1 MNKVK
6 DTINTVVREF
16 KLSTLALKNKNTVF
30 LLTLV
35 LGLYG
40 MFSYI
45 SLPKELNPDIVMPTI
60 LVQTVYPG
68 NAPVDIE
75 NLITRPIEKEVETI
89 KGIKQ
94 LNSTSAQDVSLII
107 VEFNTNIEIKQALQ
121 DVKDAVDKAKPELP
135 NDLSI
140 YGDPVV
146 TDIEFSEFPILNI
159 NLSGDYSLVELKE
172 YAEYLEDEIES
183 VYEVSRVEIQGIN
196 DREIKI
202 NVDLHKLES
211 YQINFDKIEQAI
223 AAENVSISSGDVK
236 LGGTRRSIRTIGE
249 FANMKEIENIIVKNE
264 KQKVVYL
271 KDVAEVIDGYAEP
284 NSFSRLNKE
293 PVVSL
298 QVIKKSGENILATTD
313 KVYKILDDSKAN
325 HSLPE
330 NLNISITN
338 DSSDMIRQQL
348 SDLENSIIL
357 GMLFVIIVLFFFLG
371 TRNALFVGIAIPM
384 SMMISFVVISL
395 LGVRI
400 NMVVLFALIL
410 ALGMLVDNAI
420 VVVENIVRYRTKG
433 YSLFESARQAV
444 GEIAMPIIS
453 STLTTLAAFFPLL
466 FWDGLM
472 GEFMKYMPMT
482 LIIVLA
488 SSLFVALVIIP
499 VFAST
504 FDPIKISN
512 ESNKRRILIII
523 AILWAIAAVFY
534 VFSFNVLANLIV
546 IGSLITLFN
555 IYYFKSKGR
564 WFQDVFLPKLENYY
578 LKVLQYALRGKHP
591 YFVLIGTFFLLIFTI
606 LFLIV
611 RQPKVEFFPSGD
623 PKYINVLA
631 ELPVGTDITA
641 TNTFMMEL
649 EADVF
654 EILEPYNGIVESVL
668 TNVGNGSN
676 SESDMFAAGETPHKG
691 RITVTF
697 VDFEYRGDFNTSS
710 ITKEISNAV
719 LDQYAG
725 VQVSV
730 EKAAEGPPTGKPIN
744 IEISGRDF
752 EKILE
757 TVDEMQSHIEE
768 ANIPGIEGFKLDLDI
783 GKPEML
789 IHINRNKARRFE
801 VSTGQIATT
810 LRTALFGKEISD
822 YKVGE
827 DEYPIQLRLMDK
839 YRYDVPSLLNQ
850 KMTFQNQNG
859 HWVQMPISA
868 FAAIEYSST
877 YDAVKRKDLDRVVTL
892 YSNVVE
898 GYNANEINILI
909 KERLESFRMPNGY
922 EYAFTGEQEE
932 QQESMEF
939 LMRALVIALCLI
951 LLILVSQFNSV
962 AKPLLILASV
972 LFSTIGVFGGLATFN
987 MNIII
992 IMTGIGIVSLAGVVV
1007 NNAIVLIDYIDLLKR
1022 RKRVEL
1028 GMEEKVILSKEES
1041 VKCVVEGGKTRL
1053 RPVLLTAIT
1062 TILGLIPMA
1071 VGLNINFATLLS
1083 DFDPQF
1089 RIGGDMVMFWGP
1101 LSWTVIFG
1109 LAFATFL
1116 TLIIVPTMY
1125 HIAYLI
1131 KLKIYKG

>member
-89 KGIKQ
+89 KGIRQ

-172 YAEYLEDEIES
+172 YAEFLEDEIES

-249 FANMKEIENIIVKNE
+249 FTNMKEIENIIVKNE
-264 KQKVVYL
+264 NQKVVYL

-313 KVYKILDDSKAN
+313 KVYQILDESKAN

-357 GMLFVIIVLFFFLG
+357 GMLFVIIVLLFFLG

-433 YSLFESARQAV
+433 YTLFESARQAV

-504 FDPIKISN
+504 FDPIKISKD
-512 ESNKRRILIII
+512 SNKRKIHIII
-523 AILWAIAAVFY
+523 AILWVISGGLYTIGWIVI
-534 VFSFNVLANLIV
+534 ANLTV
-546 IGSLITLFN
+546 VGTLITLFN
-555 IYYFKSKGR
+555 VYFFKSKGR

-578 LKVLQYALRGKHP
+578 LKVLQYALRGRHP

-606 LFLIV
+606 LFLGI

-649 EADVF
+649 ETDVF
-654 EILEPYNGIVESVL
+654 EILTPYNGIVESVL

-697 VDFEYRGDFNTSS
+697 VDFEYRGDFNTSD

-719 LDQYAG
+719 LGQYAG

-757 TVDEMQSHIEE
+757 IVDEMQSYIED

-789 IHINRNKARRFE
+789 IHIDRDKARRFE

-850 KMTFQNQNG
+850 KMTFQNQSG
-859 HWVQMPISA
+859 QWVQMPISA
-868 FAAIEYSST
+868 FADVEYSST

-898 GYNANEINILI
+898 GFNANEINVLI
-909 KERLESFRMPNGY
+909 KDRLYSFKMPNGY

-939 LMRALVIALCLI
+939 LMRALIIALCLI

-1028 GMEEKVILSKEES
+1028 GMEEKAILSKEES
-1041 VKCVVEGGKTRL
+1041 IKCVVEGGKTRL

-1131 KLKIYKG
+1131 KLKIYKR

>member
-60 LVQTVYPG
+60 LVQTFYPG

-523 AILWAIAAVFY
+523 AILWAIAAVF
-534 VFSFNVLANLIV
+534 
-546 IGSLITLFN
+546 
-555 IYYFKSKGR
+555 
-564 WFQDVFLPKLENYY
+564 
-578 LKVLQYALRGKHP
+578 
-591 YFVLIGTFFLLIFTI
+591 
-606 LFLIV
+606 
-611 RQPKVEFFPSGD
+611 
-623 PKYINVLA
+623 
-631 ELPVGTDITA
+631 
-641 TNTFMMEL
+641 
-649 EADVF
+649 
-654 EILEPYNGIVESVL
+654 
-668 TNVGNGSN
+668 
-676 SESDMFAAGETPHKG
+676 
-691 RITVTF
+691 
-697 VDFEYRGDFNTSS
+697 
-710 ITKEISNAV
+710 
-719 LDQYAG
+719 
-725 VQVSV
+725 
-730 EKAAEGPPTGKPIN
+730 
-744 IEISGRDF
+744 
-752 EKILE
+752 
-757 TVDEMQSHIEE
+757 
-768 ANIPGIEGFKLDLDI
+768 
-783 GKPEML
+783 
-789 IHINRNKARRFE
+789 
-801 VSTGQIATT
+801 
-810 LRTALFGKEISD
+810 
-822 YKVGE
+822 
-827 DEYPIQLRLMDK
+827 
-839 YRYDVPSLLNQ
+839 
-850 KMTFQNQNG
+850 
-859 HWVQMPISA
+859 
-868 FAAIEYSST
+868 
-877 YDAVKRKDLDRVVTL
+877 
-892 YSNVVE
+892 
-898 GYNANEINILI
+898 
-909 KERLESFRMPNGY
+909 
-922 EYAFTGEQEE
+922 
-932 QQESMEF
+932 
-939 LMRALVIALCLI
+939 
-951 LLILVSQFNSV
+951 
-962 AKPLLILASV
+962 
-972 LFSTIGVFGGLATFN
+972 
-987 MNIII
+987 
-992 IMTGIGIVSLAGVVV
+992 
-1007 NNAIVLIDYIDLLKR
+1007 
-1022 RKRVEL
+1022 
-1028 GMEEKVILSKEES
+1028 
-1041 VKCVVEGGKTRL
+1041 
-1053 RPVLLTAIT
+1053 
-1062 TILGLIPMA
+1062 
-1071 VGLNINFATLLS
+1071 
-1083 DFDPQF
+1083 
-1089 RIGGDMVMFWGP
+1089 
-1101 LSWTVIFG
+1101 
-1109 LAFATFL
+1109 
-1116 TLIIVPTMY
+1116 
-1125 HIAYLI
+1125 
-1131 KLKIYKG
+1131 